1 MKNIFYNSLLIF
13 AILVLFGCGHS
24 NGINANTQ
32 KSNIDTMENKL
43 VAMGYQNLFQ
53 FGDRSEMYEIWQ
65 NGDNQKSVEAIITN
79 PKSSFHAKFLAAEI
93 LRRFEIKISS
103 KYDAV
108 LSKSYIYALEHSSM
122 EDNNFKERVKTIK
135 ENIPK
140 FDAII
145 NQKYKIYLIEY
156 RKFEAKKAQ
165 ITARFNNKTLT
176 RKEAE
181 EEIEIAEEPK
191 KIAYSDWDYNLN
203 QKAEHIWSIYNE
215 QLDKW
220 KDDVDEKLGINQYAN
235 PDVGQGYTTSS
246 GGEKYS
252 GVMTWNYHWGGVIL
266 KSDDNKDNVVLEN
279 YATVPGDENRDWKF
293 KMYGTEK
300 GQTFHD
306 FHKNEKQHGKTPT
319 TMVIEKG

>member
-122 EDNNFKERVKTIK
+122 EDENFIGIMGNSWGFLYEFDDVGYLGKRIVDFGEFAVHDLIGLLSNKSHLLYEGSEEATIGNAYQYRVKDFAAFYISKIK
-135 ENIPK
+135 NIPVEFYQEMALRDK
-140 FDAII
+140 
-145 NQKYKIYLIEY
+145 
-156 RKFEAKKAQ
+156 
-165 ITARFNNKTLT
+165 
-176 RKEAE
+176 
-181 EEIEIAEEPK
+181 EIERFKRLVVAE
-191 KIAYSDWDYNLN
+191 
-203 QKAEHIWSIYNE
+203 
-215 QLDKW
+215 
-220 KDDVDEKLGINQYAN
+220 
-235 PDVGQGYTTSS
+235 
-246 GGEKYS
+246 
-252 GVMTWNYHWGGVIL
+252 
-266 KSDDNKDNVVLEN
+266 
-279 YATVPGDENRDWKF
+279 
-293 KMYGTEK
+293 
-300 GQTFHD
+300 
-306 FHKNEKQHGKTPT
+306 
-319 TMVIEKG
+319 